1 VDAISLSGDARV
13 KTLNIA
19 AAPAA
24 IELYF
29 FLQAWFQA
37 APQAVFQTHLLF
49 RQTSGY
55 RSYQS
60 SKPNSFTEILHIYFF
75 THTHTHT
82 HTHIYMLFFLF
93 IVTVQVLCIIMSIMI
108 LAIETASFQRFES
121 QRING
126 RKLPWAMWLK
136 KYCIEVYMV

>member
-1 VDAISLSGDARV
+1 MFSVDAINLSGDARI

-49 RQTSGY
+49 RERSVPRDY
-55 RSYQS
+55 RSGIS
-60 SKPNSFTEILHIYFF
+60 SIFFYFF
-75 THTHTHT
+75 Y
-82 HTHIYMLFFLF
+82 IN
-93 IVTVQVLCIIMSIMI
+93 II
-108 LAIETASFQRFES
+108 T
-121 QRING
+121 
-126 RKLPWAMWLK
+126 
-136 KYCIEVYMV
+136 YCIFITYQVIQDNLLLKNLLYNNNIYKLIHLQ

>member
-1 VDAISLSGDARV
+1 MLSIDAINLSGDERV

-37 APQAVFQTHLLF
+37 APQAIFQTHLLF
-49 RQTSGY
+49 RQRTAI

-60 SKPNSFTEILHIYFF
+60 GVHEIQFLLHEY
-75 THTHTHT
+75 T
-82 HTHIYMLFFLF
+82 
-93 IVTVQVLCIIMSIMI
+93 
-108 LAIETASFQRFES
+108 
-121 QRING
+121 
-126 RKLPWAMWLK
+126 
-136 KYCIEVYMV
+136 

>member
-1 VDAISLSGDARV
+1 MINNYVYKWIHLYRYAGLIVLSVDAINLSGDERV
-13 KTLNIA
+13 KTLNVA

-49 RQTSGY
+49 RQTSVP

-60 SKPNSFTEILHIYFF
+60 SNIIFF
-75 THTHTHT
+75 F
-82 HTHIYMLFFLF
+82 YK
-93 IVTVQVLCIIMSIMI
+93 C
-108 LAIETASFQRFES
+108 
-121 QRING
+121 
-126 RKLPWAMWLK
+126 
-136 KYCIEVYMV
+136 KYI